1 MAKPGL
7 DQTFG
12 KLIKKYRVASKM
24 SQETLAERADVHPTY
39 IGLLERGR
47 RTAGLGVAGRIARAL
62 GKRLSQLIAETE

>member
-1 MAKPGL
+1 MLGPMAKPGL

-24 SQETLAERADVHPTY
+24 SQETLAERADVHPTD
-39 IGLLERGR
+39 IGL